1 MNTRR
6 MFAKSVLI
14 APAEDALKR
23 ADNQS
28 ELDDAWEDYCAS
40 FADETPERDY
50 LVAIYMGRVKD
61 FKDAARAA
69 EMMRA

>member
-14 APAEDALKR
+14 APAEEALRR

-28 ELDDAWEDYCAS
+28 ELEDAWFNYCDG
-40 FADETPERDY
+40 FADETPERDH
-50 LVAIYMGRVKD
+50 LLAIYMGKVKD
-61 FKDAARAA
+61 FKDAARLA
-69 EMMRA
+69 EIMRA

>member
-23 ADNQS
+23 ADNQQ
-28 ELDDAWEDYCAS
+28 ELEAAWTDYADG
-40 FADETPERDY
+40 FADETPERDH
-50 LVAIYMGRVKD
+50 LLAVYMGRAKD
-61 FKDAARAA
+61 FKDAETAAR
-69 EMMRA
+69 MLRV